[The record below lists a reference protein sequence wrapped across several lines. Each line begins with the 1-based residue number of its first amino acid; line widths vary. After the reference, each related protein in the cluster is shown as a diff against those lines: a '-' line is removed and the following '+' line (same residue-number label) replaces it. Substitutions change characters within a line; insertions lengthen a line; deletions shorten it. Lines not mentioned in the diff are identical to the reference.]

1 MQTPKFGEQ
10 KTHPYADVLEKTLTT
25 QRKMETLLQNKISHL
40 TTIIETQSKTD
51 SFLTYTV
58 QEKLALVDYE
68 IQLIRVNGEL
78 EILKKVIR
86 EKENYFKQYME
97 QFEIDIKEVELRF
110 KNTIAIAKKS
120 TKPNVV
126 KLLSELN
133 WEDVDNDDEVK
144 IKVYKQLKKH
154 V

>member
-1 MQTPKFGEQ
+1 MQATETK
-10 KTHPYADVLEKTLTT
+10 KVSHPYADTLEKTLET
-25 QRKMETLLQNKISHL
+25 QRKMQSLLENKI
-40 TTIIETQSKTD
+40 ICIKNIVETQNNTD
-51 SFLTYTV
+51 HFINYTNE
-58 QEKLALVDYE
+58 EKLRVIDHE

-78 EILKKVIR
+78 EVLKKVIR

-97 QFEIDIKEVELRF
+97 QFEIDIKEVELKF

-120 TKPNVV
+120 TKPHVV
-126 KLLSELN
+126 KFLSEVN
-133 WEDVDNDDEVK
+133 WDAVDNDDEVK